1 MGLCWAPMW
10 RDLGMTEQD
19 WERMPPAVRSLLVS
33 LKQQVRLLEIRCAAY
48 EQELTM
54 LRQQATRIEDL
65 QAEIA
70 ELRERLGQ
78 TSRNSSRPPSSDPPH
93 QKRRTSGE
101 PTRRESGGQPGH
113 QGHGRPLKLVE
124 EVDHVV
130 ELRPTSCAR
139 CGQLLLGDDPHPE
152 RHQVS
157 DVPRAKAEVTE
168 YRRHTVPCLACGA
181 VNQAPWPEEMPP
193 GSFGPRAQAIVGYL
207 AGRLGTSQRDA
218 AEAMAVLH
226 GLEVSVGSVSAIE
239 RQVSEALAAAV
250 AGARQFVARQRA
262 QYVDETS
269 WPEGGQQKWLW
280 VNATAEVT
288 AFQVL
293 AGRGTKQAKTV
304 INEAAK
310 GVITSD
316 RLGSYNWLTQRRRQV
331 CWSHLTRDFR
341 AMAERTGDSAE
352 VGQALLGQVAELFKL
367 WDRWREGDMAR
378 AQLQAEMRP
387 VEQRVKELLEAGSRS
402 THRKTRHTC
411 QRILKLWGGLWTF
424 VRVEGVEPTNNAAER
439 ALRRAVLW
447 RRKSFGTQSEAGS
460 RFVERILTVVTTLRQ
475 QRRDVLDYLTAA
487 CRAAVAQ
494 SSPGSLLPDTS

>member
-1 MGLCWAPMW
+1 MW
-10 RDLGMTEQD
+10 RDLGMIEQD
-19 WERMPPAVRSLLVS
+19 WERTPPAVRSLLVS

-48 EQELTM
+48 ERELMM

-93 QKRRTSGE
+93 QKRRASGE
-101 PTRRESGGQPGH
+101 PTGRASGGQPGH
-113 QGHGRPLKLVE
+113 QGRGRGLKPVE

-130 ELRPTSCAR
+130 ELRPACCVR

-181 VNQAPWPEEMPP
+181 ANQAPWPEEMPR
-193 GSFGPRAQAIVGYL
+193 GSFGPRAQAIIGYL

-304 INEAAK
+304 IDEAAK

-352 VGQALLGQVAELFKL
+352 VGQALL
-367 WDRWREGDMAR
+367 RPSRR
-378 AQLQAEMRP
+378 TLQAVGSVARGGDGPRP
-387 VEQRVKELLEAGSRS
+387 VASGDAARRAASQRAARGRLALDAPEDASHLSEDPQAVGRALDLCAGGRCRADQQCGGTCVAAGSA
-402 THRKTRHTC
+402 
-411 QRILKLWGGLWTF
+411 
-424 VRVEGVEPTNNAAER
+424 VAAEIVWD
-439 ALRRAVLW
+439 A
-447 RRKSFGTQSEAGS
+447 E
-460 RFVERILTVVTTLRQ
+460 
-475 QRRDVLDYLTAA
+475 
-487 CRAAVAQ
+487 
-494 SSPGSLLPDTS
+494 